1 MTQGNFASSEY
12 HSNETR
18 VASRWSSSTESR
30 QETKTSA
37 SMLSIN
43 FSTPLAGAARSERIK
58 QMTNN
63 HPAFVKARASQEI
76 LVKIQTSL
84 RRMPGISSKESSE
97 LAEQLQEVGQII
109 STETS
114 QLVDALMNLTLD
126 QEDTDKAIARM
137 SIEANLAK
145 AEADD
150 QTNTISNLRV
160 ELANEKGKR
169 QEAEA
174 EVAKVMKDLQN
185 LTREFKSLKDKENDG
200 NSDGTKSTPD
210 RAGMIKHLEDTIKHL
225 EDQVNSRR
233 SLWVMKNPS
242 PDSVARAIETIA
254 DACPDKGVVHKSIMS
269 LRPEGREETDSRDIN
284 KGLSHVFNDLAL
296 QPHRPPPSFQSSRPG
311 SVAPPRFGPHGMP
324 PRASSTMPNDRRFGQ
339 WAPPTPAQSRFGN
352 QPNGSGPAPGFG
364 RGSSRRGF
372 SNGTYRP
379 NAPEFY
385 PQAFGNS
392 DNKGFNR
399 NEGGFGQQR
408 RDYYPPTPSN
418 GRNKYGRFR
427 DPISPEF
434 AAPPGALTTRPPFPG
449 PLIHITEMTIAAW
462 NEQMMELYTVIRNF
476 VDNNAN
482 QPTFLK
488 PTDLSQTRLWPVLMA
503 AYYPLSEHE
512 AVSYLEFHLKEESSK
527 SCLVTR
533 VIVDFIVNRVWVPRA
548 WAGADNDAT
557 YGLIEVE
564 KELERTH
571 GTQAFPSPLSDPLAN
586 LLSLGQPASQRQ
598 PILDRQASVIDSILK
613 LEHYRQFSKARCDEI
628 ADMLLH
634 MVQPLLNA
642 NANPATTYHDL
653 EVVANAAWAL
663 SSRILSSR
671 LTFDFRFPEI
681 GSRFSSQSMVPIW
694 PNMEPVEL
702 QAKHW
707 RVALVTTPVVTC
719 RNDTG
724 ANISAHSVSL
734 ADVVCMQ

>member
-1 MTQGNFASSEY
+1 MPLNLLASSQSSSRE
-12 HSNETR
+12 SQA
-18 VASRWSSSTESR
+18 VSRWSSSSGSR
-30 QETKTSA
+30 PETKPSGR
-37 SMLSIN
+37 MLSIN

-63 HPAFVKARASQEI
+63 HPAFAKARASQEI

-84 RRMPGISSKESSE
+84 RRMPGVSSKESNEIVS
-97 LAEQLQEVGQII
+97 QLQEVGQIV

-126 QEDTDKAIARM
+126 AEDTDKAIARM

-150 QTNTISNLRV
+150 QNHTISNLRV

-174 EVAKVMKDLQN
+174 EVAKVMEELQN
-185 LTREFKSLKDKENDG
+185 LTREFKSFKEKEGGSED
-200 NSDGTKSTPD
+200 SKTKSPD
-210 RAGMIKHLEDTIKHL
+210 RDGMIKQLEDTIKHL

-242 PDSVARAIETIA
+242 PDSVARVIETIA
-254 DACPDKGVVHKSIMS
+254 GACPNKDVVHKSIMS
-269 LRPEGREETDSRDIN
+269 LRPEGREETDPRDT
-284 KGLSHVFNDLAL
+284 KGLSEVFGDLSM
-296 QPHRPPPSFQSSRPG
+296 QPHRPPTGFQPARPS
-311 SVAPPRFGPHGMP
+311 SVAPPRFGPHGLP
-324 PRASSTMPNDRRFGQ
+324 PRPTSTMPNDRRFGQ
-339 WAPPTPAQSRFGN
+339 WAPPTPAQSRFGPSPMIPMN
-352 QPNGSGPAPGFG
+352 PMNGPGPVPGPIPGPVQPPNFG
-364 RGSSRRGF
+364 RAPSRRGF

-385 PQAFGNS
+385 PQSYTHPDKSFPRHDAGAFGH
-392 DNKGFNR
+392 G
-399 NEGGFGQQR
+399 QR
-408 RDYYPPTPSN
+408 RDFFPPTPSN
-418 GRNKYGRFR
+418 TRNKYSRFR
-427 DPISPEF
+427 DPISPDF

-462 NEQMMELYTVIRNF
+462 NDQMMELYTVIRNF
-476 VDNNAN
+476 VENNAN
-482 QPTFLK
+482 MPTYIK
-488 PTDLSQTRLWPVLMA
+488 PTDLSQTRVWPVLLA
-503 AYYPLSEHE
+503 TYHPLMEQE
-512 AVSYLEFHLKEESSK
+512 AVSYLEYHLKEESSK

-533 VIVDFIVNRVWVPRA
+533 VVVDYIVNRVWVPRA

-557 YGLIEVE
+557 YGLLEVE
-564 KELERTH
+564 KDLERT
-571 GTQAFPSPLSDPLAN
+571 Q
-586 LLSLGQPASQRQ
+586 GQPAAHRQ
-598 PILDRQASVIDSILK
+598 PILDRQASLIDSVLK
-613 LEHYRQFSKARCDEI
+613 LDQYPQFSKVRCDEI
-628 ADMLLH
+628 ADMLIS
-634 MVQPLLNA
+634 MVQPLLNPGV
-642 NANPATTYHDL
+642 NPASTYRDL
-653 EVVANAAWAL
+653 EAVAASAWAL

-671 LTFDFRFPEI
+671 LTFDFRFPEV
-681 GSRFSSQSMVPIW
+681 GSRFSCQSMVPIW
-694 PNMEPVEL
+694 PNMDPMEL

-707 RVALVTTPVVTC
+707 RVALVTTPVITC

>member
-1 MTQGNFASSEY
+1 MTYGYNASS
-12 HSNETR
+12 STDSRFMQNQ
-18 VASRWSSSTESR
+18 VASKWSSSSESR
-30 QETKTSA
+30 ETKPTS

-63 HPAFVKARASQEI
+63 HPAFEKSRASQEI

-84 RRMPGISSKESSE
+84 RRMPGVSSKESNE
-97 LAEQLQEVGQII
+97 IIAQLQEVGQIV

-150 QTNTISNLRV
+150 QAHNLSNLRV

-174 EVAKVMKDLQN
+174 EVAKVVEDLQN
-185 LTREFKSLKDKENDG
+185 LSREFKAFKERDRDG
-200 NSDGTKSTPD
+200 SPDSAKSTLERD
-210 RAGMIKHLEDTIKHL
+210 DMVKQLEDTIKHL

-254 DACPDKGVVHKSIMS
+254 EACPDKDAVQKSIMS
-269 LRPEGREETDSRDIN
+269 LRPDGHEETNSREN
-284 KGLSHVFNDLAL
+284 MGLPQGFGDLTL
-296 QPHRPPPSFQSSRPG
+296 QTQRPPSSFQSSRPPSAAPTRFG
-311 SVAPPRFGPHGMP
+311 SHIVPAPPR
-324 PRASSTMPNDRRFGQ
+324 SSSVMLNERRFGQ
-339 WAPPTPAQSRFGN
+339 WGPPTPVQTQSRFGG
-352 QPNGSGPAPGFG
+352 PPPTNGSGPQSAFNRAPP
-364 RGSSRRGF
+364 RRGF

-379 NAPEFY
+379 NAPKFY
-385 PQAFGNS
+385 PQSYSGPPDKSVATN
-392 DNKGFNR
+392 N
-399 NEGGFGQQR
+399 GGGYGQQR
-408 RDYYPPTPSN
+408 REYYPPTPSSA
-418 GRNKYGRFR
+418 RNKYSRFR
-427 DPISPEF
+427 DPISSPDYT
-434 AAPPGALTTRPPFPG
+434 APPGALTTRPPFPG
-449 PLIHITEMTIAAW
+449 PPIHITDMTISAW
-462 NEQMMELYTVIRNF
+462 HDQMMELYAIIRNF
-476 VDNNAN
+476 VDVYAN
-482 QPTFLK
+482 QPTFIN
-488 PTDLSQTRLWPVLMA
+488 PTDLSDTRLWPVLLA
-503 AYYPLSEHE
+503 TYHPLSEHE
-512 AVSYLEFHLKEESSK
+512 AVSYLEFHLKDESAK

-533 VIVDFIVNRVWVPRA
+533 VIIDYIVNRVWVPRA
-548 WAGADNDAT
+548 WMGAESDAT

-564 KELERTH
+564 KEFEK
-571 GTQAFPSPLSDPLAN
+571 TQ
-586 LLSLGQPASQRQ
+586 GQPAARRQ
-598 PILDRQASVIDSILK
+598 HILDRQASVIDSILK
-613 LEHYRQFSKARCDEI
+613 LDSFQDFSKVRCQEI
-628 ADMLLH
+628 SDVILNMI
-634 MVQPLLNA
+634 QPLLNPS
-642 NANPATTYHDL
+642 ANPTTTYEEL
-653 EVVANAAWAL
+653 QGVSSAAWAL

-681 GSRFSSQSMVPIW
+681 GSRFSCQSMIPIW
-694 PNMEPVEL
+694 PDSEPVEL

-734 ADVVCMQ
+734 ADVVCMR

>member
-1 MTQGNFASSEY
+1 
-12 HSNETR
+12 
-18 VASRWSSSTESR
+18 
-30 QETKTSA
+30 
-37 SMLSIN
+37 MLSIN

-63 HPAFVKARASQEI
+63 HPAFAKARASQEI

-84 RRMPGISSKESSE
+84 RRMPGVSSKESNEIVS
-97 LAEQLQEVGQII
+97 QLQEVGQII

-150 QTNTISNLRV
+150 QNHTIGNLRV
-160 ELANEKGKR
+160 ELSNEKGKR

-174 EVAKVMKDLQN
+174 EVAKVMEDLQS
-185 LTREFKSLKDKENDG
+185 LTREFKSFKEKEG
-200 NSDGTKSTPD
+200 AGSDDAKSTTPD
-210 RAGMIKHLEDTIKHL
+210 RDGMIKQLEDTIKHL

-254 DACPDKGVVHKSIMS
+254 DACPNKDVVHKSIMS
-269 LRPEGREETDSRDIN
+269 LRPDGRDEPDT
-284 KGLSHVFNDLAL
+284 KGLAHVFGDLSM
-296 QPHRPPPSFQSSRPG
+296 QPHRPPSGFQPGRPT
-311 SVAPPRFGPHGMP
+311 SVAPPRYGPHGLP
-324 PRASSTMPNDRRFGQ
+324 PRPSSTMPSDRRFGQ
-339 WAPPTPAQSRFGN
+339 WAPPTPAQSRFGG
-352 QPNGSGPAPGFG
+352 PPMNGSAQQPPSTFNRAP
-364 RGSSRRGF
+364 SRRGF

-385 PQAFGNS
+385 PQS
-392 DNKGFNR
+392 YTHTDKGFPR
-399 NEGGFGQQR
+399 HDATVPPFGQR
-408 RDYYPPTPSN
+408 REYFPPTPSN
-418 GRNKYGRFR
+418 TRNKYSRFR
-427 DPISPEF
+427 DPISPDF
-434 AAPPGALTTRPPFPG
+434 TAPPGALTTRPPFPG

-462 NEQMMELYTVIRNF
+462 NDQMMELYTVIRNF

-482 QPTFLK
+482 QPTFIK
-488 PTDLSQTRLWPVLMA
+488 PTDLSQTRLWPVLLA
-503 AYYPLSEHE
+503 TYHPLMEQE
-512 AVSYLEFHLKEESSK
+512 AVSYLEYHLKDESSK

-533 VIVDFIVNRVWVPRA
+533 VVVDYIVNRVWVPRA

-557 YGLIEVE
+557 YGLLEVE
-564 KELERTH
+564 KDLERT
-571 GTQAFPSPLSDPLAN
+571 Q
-586 LLSLGQPASQRQ
+586 GQPASHRQ
-598 PILDRQASVIDSILK
+598 PILDRQASLIDSVLK
-613 LEHYRQFSKARCDEI
+613 LDQYPQFSKVRCDEI
-628 ADMLLH
+628 TDMLLT
-634 MVQPLLNA
+634 MVQPLLNPGV
-642 NANPATTYHDL
+642 NPASTYRDL
-653 EVVANAAWAL
+653 EAVAGAAWAL

-671 LTFDFRFPEI
+671 LTFDFRFPEV
-681 GSRFSSQSMVPIW
+681 GSRFSCQSMVPIW
-694 PNMEPVEL
+694 PNMDPMEL

-707 RVALVTTPVVTC
+707 RVALVTTPVITC